1 MPILHSQITGLG
13 QTPDGKQISLPP
25 AVVMQ
30 QRGPLVQVS
39 ITLAQ
44 SFTATLMQAGKQLPP
59 PSTGFALIDTG
70 ASNTCI
76 DDEAA
81 KAMNLPVIDV
91 GAMHS
96 ASHARTPSGTDPD
109 HWIPDPI
116 PVAAHDGSRPQ
127 RTRTTDAVGSR
138 PPPAVHSVL
147 QRPHWTD
154 YSFHVGPLRDRE
166 LAHYPTSPSTPR
178 SSRRFDHAQAYLYV
192 VAR

>member
-1 MPILHSQITGLG
+1 MPILHSQITGQG

-70 ASNTCI
+70 ASNTCV

-96 ASHARTPSGTDPD
+96 ASHARTPSN
-109 HWIPDPI
+109 IY
-116 PVAAHDGSRPQ
+116 PVQIQIIGFQIQFQSPRTMGAALKEQGLLMLLGRDL
-127 RTRTTDAVGSR
+127 
-138 PPPAVHSVL
+138 L
-147 QRPHWTD
+147 QRCTLF
-154 YSFHVGPLRDRE
+154 YNGLTGQITLSM
-166 LAHYPTSPSTPR
+166 
-178 SSRRFDHAQAYLYV
+178 
-192 VAR
+192 